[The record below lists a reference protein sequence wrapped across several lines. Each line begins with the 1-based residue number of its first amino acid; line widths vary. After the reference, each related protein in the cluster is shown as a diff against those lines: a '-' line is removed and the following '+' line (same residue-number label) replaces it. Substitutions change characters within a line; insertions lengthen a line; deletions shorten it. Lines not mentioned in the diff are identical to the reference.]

1 MKSNN
6 RRKFIITSALL
17 GLGITGSALSKS
29 SKKQLVHQVFFTL
42 KNPESKEDMNQ
53 LITGI
58 KTLNK
63 IETVNK
69 LHVGVLASTEK
80 RDVVDTSWDIS
91 ELLFFDD
98 LAAQSIYQTHPIHLE
113 FIEKC
118 NHLWSKVVVYDAI
131 EV

>member
-80 RDVVDTSWDIS
+80 RDVVDTSWDVS